1 MVPGPR
7 TPQEEA
13 KMSEHF
19 IPNMNCANFCLPYP
33 DALAKEF
40 GANGFVMSIR
50 RLYELLAREADDKD
64 PVKAALLRKAAQ
76 HYPDT
81 YPDGE
86 IIIRNSVTNIL
97 ADEDD
102 WDDLTD
108 SQKIHRGNVNAAIAN
123 VDRIRYELE
132 MMVDSYDDTDEVT
145 RVRRELAS
153 IAI

>member
-1 MVPGPR
+1 
-7 TPQEEA
+7 
-13 KMSEHF
+13 
-19 IPNMNCANFCLPYP
+19 MNCANFCLPYP
-33 DALAKEF
+33 DQLAKEF
-40 GANGFVMSIR
+40 GATGFVMSIR
-50 RLYELLAREADDKD
+50 RLYELLAKEADDKD
-64 PVKAALLRKAAQ
+64 PAEAALLRRAAE

-86 IIIRNSVTNIL
+86 IIIRNSLTNIVTE
-97 ADEDD
+97 DDD

-123 VDRIRYELE
+123 LDRIRYELE
-132 MMVDSYDDTDEVT
+132 MMVDSYDDTAEVT